1 MSEYDEAETQAV
13 SLSALVNDDSVKVLE
28 GDRRE
33 LANQIQGL
41 LSSIRSSKKTYQAKV
56 KQNFGG
62 KLQTQSAKE
71 PVPQPSMEP
80 NTLI

>member
-28 GDRRE
+28 GDRRD

-41 LSSIRSSKKTYQAKV
+41 IS
-56 KQNFGG
+56 
-62 KLQTQSAKE
+62 
-71 PVPQPSMEP
+71 
-80 NTLI
+80 